1 MPLIMKTAHKVHSG
15 QLICSIIWFEKI
27 TTQKWSFTI
36 GLGHE
41 GLVTNMTTFMI
52 FDTMATDY
60 PDKRAC
66 PFDALQC
73 LLCDNWSF
81 WNNMSFI

>member
-1 MPLIMKTAHKVHSG
+1 
-15 QLICSIIWFEKI
+15 
-27 TTQKWSFTI
+27 
-36 GLGHE
+36 
-41 GLVTNMTTFMI
+41 MTTFMI

-73 LLCDNWSF
+73 
-81 WNNMSFI
+81 